1 MHLVLRRPTVRPVVR
16 LLFCLALALA
26 CWPQAPARA
35 VDLRNVLTD
44 YTFTSWSRKDGLA
57 GPVWAIAQDANG
69 FLWLGTDAALVRF
82 DGAHF
87 TTWEGIG
94 GQPLPR
100 LPIRALHV
108 SPTGTLW
115 LGFGG
120 PGGIARIDNRTV
132 STFPFSETDS
142 PGVVTSFLEDRD
154 GTMWAS
160 GSTGLFRLNRT
171 QWERVGAEDGLPVD
185 APVNALIDHAGALW
199 VSTFDG
205 LYRRDQ
211 AASGRFTRL
220 EPSADPQR
228 SMAFSEDPDGRVWAT
243 DSLVGFRALGSG
255 QDLRGAEAG
264 RGYRALHDRDGN
276 LWVATIGQGL
286 WRAKRTG
293 DVRAPLLVERTT
305 VLSGLSS
312 DAVRTIF
319 EDRDGNIWAGT
330 TEGVDRLV
338 PHRVVPWT
346 NLGLVNTIDT
356 TSDGRVWAGTAD
368 ALIPFSRQTDGWTL
382 DDTRLPI
389 RGAIA
394 IRGSA
399 TDGLWVATSSALYR
413 VVGSRITTVQVPRL
427 PRPLSIEALATDQHG
442 NAWVVTSAG
451 DILRTEGLALK
462 VIDQV
467 PELRAV
473 RTNAAL
479 VDRGDRLWVSYAS
492 NKIGVVNGQGQ
503 FHTFSEAGVGVG
515 PHYDLYEDAS
525 GSIWISGTDG
535 LSRFR
540 DNTFALA
547 GAASGLPAGGV
558 YSIAQDGRGDLWL
571 ATPSGILRLA
581 PAEFER
587 AVTTPSYVMRF
598 RTYDTS
604 DGLAGYPTATLGD
617 RNAVKASD
625 GTLWFVTSRGITVAD
640 PRRLAPQRPMPFVAI
655 DEALADDVRIDGAE
669 LPPGTAKVEILFTA
683 PELTSPLKTRFRY
696 RLEGFDPD
704 WIEAGARRSALYTN
718 LSPREYTFRVAVSQ
732 DDGRWSETEATWSF
746 TLRPRFYQTWWFPV
760 LVVAT
765 VAALVWGA
773 WQVRVRQLRRQFAL
787 VLGERVRLSRELHD
801 TLLQSLV
808 GVALEF
814 DAVSK
819 SLDSSPQTARARV
832 IRIREQVEE
841 YIREARRSIWSLR
854 SPALETGD
862 LIEALQ
868 DSASRATSGHDVAFS
883 FEQTGERRRL
893 AAQVEHQLLRIGQ
906 EAMLNAV
913 RHSAANRIT
922 MRLEFDTASVRLR
935 IADDGCGFDTRRGPE
950 GTTDHY
956 GLTTMAE
963 RAQEAGGRLTIT
975 STPGSGTIVEAVVPT
990 SAADERAGRD

>member
-1 MHLVLRRPTVRPVVR
+1 MHAALPCLRLGPARR
-16 LLFCLALALA
+16 LLVCLLFALT
-26 CWPQAPARA
+26 CWPSAAARA

-69 FLWLGTDAALVRF
+69 FLWLGTDSALVRF

-94 GQPLPR
+94 GQPLPH

-120 PGGIARIDNRTV
+120 SGGIARIDNRTV
-132 STFPFSETDS
+132 STFPVPETES
-142 PGVVTSFLEDRD
+142 PGIVTSFLEDRD

-160 GSTGLFRLNRT
+160 GSTGLYRLNRT
-171 QWERVGAEDGLPVD
+171 KWDRVGAEDGLPVD

-211 AASGRFTRL
+211 AGSGRFTRL
-220 EPSADPQR
+220 EPSVDPQR

-243 DSLVGFRALGSG
+243 DSLVGFRALGNG
-255 QDLRGAEAG
+255 PDLRGAEAG

-286 WRAKRTG
+286 WRAKSTG

-312 DAVRTIF
+312 DAVRAIF

-346 NLGLVNTIDT
+346 NLGLVNTIDAT
-356 TSDGRVWAGTAD
+356 ADGRVWAGTAD
-368 ALIPFSRQTDGWTL
+368 ALIPFARQTGGWRP
-382 DDTRLPI
+382 DDARLPI

-394 IRGSA
+394 IRGTA
-399 TDGLWVATSSALYR
+399 TDGLWVATPSALYR
-413 VVGSRITTVQVPRL
+413 VVGTRVTAVQVPRL
-427 PRPLSIEALATDQHG
+427 PRALSIEVLTTDQHG
-442 NAWVVTSAG
+442 NAWIVTSAG

-479 VDRGDRLWVSYAS
+479 VDRNDRLWVSYAS
-492 NKIGVVNGQGQ
+492 TKIGLVNGQGQ
-503 FHTFSEAGVGVG
+503 FHTFDDAGLGAG
-515 PHYDLYEDAS
+515 PHHDLYEDGS
-525 GSIWISGTDG
+525 GSIWISGADG
-535 LSRFR
+535 LSRFH

-547 GAASGLPAGGV
+547 GPASGLPQGGV
-558 YSIAQDGRGDLWL
+558 YSITQDGRGDLWL
-571 ATPSGILRLA
+571 ATPSGILRLS
-581 PAEFER
+581 PTEFER

-655 DEALADDVRIDGAE
+655 DEALADDARIDGAD

-765 VAALVWGA
+765 AAALVWGA

-862 LIEALQ
+862 LIDALQ
-868 DSASRATSGHDVAFS
+868 DSAARATSGHDVQFAF
-883 FEQTGERRRL
+883 ELTGERRRL

-913 RHSAANRIT
+913 RHSGANRIT
-922 MRLEFDTASVRLR
+922 MRLEFETASVRLR
-935 IADDGCGFDTRRGPE
+935 IADDGCGFDTARGPE

-963 RAQEAGGRLTIT
+963 RAKEAGGRLTIA

>member
-1 MHLVLRRPTVRPVVR
+1 MRAVTSRQVIRQVRRTLVA
-16 LLFCLALALA
+16 LALALT
-26 CWPQAPARA
+26 CWWPDLASA

-69 FLWLGTDAALVRF
+69 FLWLGTDSALVRF

-120 PGGIARIDNRTV
+120 PGGIARIDNRSV
-132 STFPFSETDS
+132 STFPTSDPDN

-160 GSTGLFRLNRT
+160 GSTGLYRLNRT
-171 QWERVGAEDGLPVD
+171 KWERVGAEDGLPVD
-185 APVNALIDHAGALW
+185 APVNAFIDRSGALW

-211 AASGRFTRL
+211 AASGPFTRL
-220 EPSADPQR
+220 EPSLDPQR
-228 SMAFSEDPDGRVWAT
+228 SMAFSEDADGRIWAT
-243 DSLVGFRALGSG
+243 DSLVGFRALGAG
-255 QDLRGAEAG
+255 PDLRGTEAG

-293 DVRAPLLVERTT
+293 DPRSPLLVERTT

-356 TSDGRVWAGTAD
+356 TADGRVWAGTAD
-368 ALIPFSRQTDGWTL
+368 ALIPFSRRTEGWQP
-382 DDTRLPI
+382 DAVRLPI

-394 IRGSA
+394 IRGAA

-413 VVGSRITTVQVPRL
+413 VVGASITPVQMPRL
-427 PRPLSIEALATDQHG
+427 PRALSIEALATDQHG
-442 NAWVVTSAG
+442 NAWLVTSAG
-451 DILRTEGLALK
+451 DILRTDGLTLK

-479 VDRGDRLWVSYAS
+479 VDRNDRLWVSYS
-492 NKIGVVNGQGQ
+492 STRIGVVNAQGQ
-503 FHTFSEAGVGVG
+503 FHTFDDPGLGSGA
-515 PHYDLYEDAS
+515 HYDLFEDGS
-525 GSIWISGTDG
+525 GNIWISGTDG
-535 LSRFR
+535 LSRFH
-540 DNTFALA
+540 DNQFALA
-547 GAASGLPAGGV
+547 GPTNGLPSGGV
-558 YSIAQDGRGDLWL
+558 YSIAQDGRNDLWL
-571 ATPSGILRLA
+571 ATPSGILRLN
-581 PAEFER
+581 PGEFDR
-587 AVTTPSYVMRF
+587 AVRTPQYVMRF

-655 DEALADDVRIDGAE
+655 DEALADDVRLEGAE
-669 LPPGTAKVEILFTA
+669 LPPGTSKVEILFTA

-704 WIEAGARRSALYTN
+704 WIEAGSRRSALYTN
-718 LSPREYTFRVAVSQ
+718 LSPQEYTFRVAVSQ

-760 LVVAT
+760 LVIAT

-773 WQVRVRQLRRQFAL
+773 WQIRVRQLRRQFSL

-819 SLDSSPQTARARV
+819 SLDTSPQTARARV

-862 LIEALQ
+862 LIDALQ
-868 DSASRATSGHDVAFS
+868 EGAARATSGHDVAFT
-883 FEQTGERRRL
+883 FEQSGDRRRL
-893 AAQVEHQLLRIGQ
+893 ASQVEHQLLRIGQ
-906 EAMLNAV
+906 EATLNAV
-913 RHSAANRIT
+913 RHAAANRIT
-922 MRLEFDTASVRLR
+922 MRLEFESSAVRLR
-935 IADDGCGFDTRRGPE
+935 ITDDGCGFDTARGPE

-956 GLTTMAE
+956 GLITMAE
-963 RAQEAGGRLTIT
+963 RAQEAGGKLTIT
-975 STPGSGTIVEAVVPT
+975 SSPGSGTTVEAVVPT